1 MKKILSNIYLLAAL
15 FMIGAAITSC
25 SKSDDT
31 PGPEPKP
38 VGPTTYTMTIKA
50 TKGGDA
56 KTRALTPD
64 GSAINATWTEG
75 DVVVVYEGETE
86 LGTLTAQD
94 LTDGNTKCTL
104 KGTNIQAPTG
114 SSVTLKYQGNPNYSS
129 QGGTIAYIS
138 ANCDYAKADV
148 EVTVDKDKKRIT
160 GSGADFVNQQAIVKF
175 TLKEGE
181 ALLSPGALKVQFSTT
196 TEPAN
201 IVTVTLSDISSIYS
215 TNGDGVV
222 YVAIP
227 GATYNV
233 TLNATMENTFYTD
246 TYSYTKSGAT
256 FVDNKYYAITVK
268 MVKKYNP
275 YTAPLT
281 FEAANGDVEVSF
293 YQVNNNSKPLYY
305 STDSI
310 NWTSHNRSTA
320 FYVSLSK
327 GNKVYIKGDDI
338 TNGDSE
344 GPTRISCSG
353 ACYVYGNMM
362 SLIYYDF
369 IAKNEITQTN
379 VFLNLFKDDIDNN
392 SEYTRS
398 IFILSH
404 PTKKLALPATTLAPY
419 CYQSMF
425 WGCSNLER
433 APELPAPEVP
443 TMAYQAMFNGCSS
456 LNYVKCLATSFGTD
470 STFDWLQNVA
480 ATGNFIAAKTAT
492 WSGVSPTWSRDK
504 DGIPSG
510 WTPVNVE

>member
-31 PGPEPKP
+31 PTPEPKP

-56 KTRALTPD
+56 KTRALSPD
-64 GSAINATWTEG
+64 GSKINATWTEG
-75 DVVVVYEGETE
+75 DVVVVYEGGTE

-94 LTDGNTKCTL
+94 LTDGNTQCTL
-104 KGTNIQAPTG
+104 KGTLTQAPAG
-114 SSVTLKYQGNPNYSS
+114 SSVTLKYQGNADYSS

-138 ANCDYAKADV
+138 DHCDYAKADV
-148 EVTVDKDKKRIT
+148 TVTVDKDKKRIT
-160 GSGADFVNQQAIVKF
+160 GSGANFENQQAIVKF

-181 ALLSPGALKVQFSTT
+181 ALLSPGALKVQFSKT

-281 FEAANGDVEVSF
+281 FEAATGNVGVQFFD
-293 YQVNNNSKPLYY
+293 NNNGLKY

-310 NWTSHNRSTA
+310 NWNTYNTYTGIITLA
-320 FYVSLSK
+320 NT
-327 GNKVYIKGDDI
+327 GDKVYFKGSSI
-338 TNGDSE
+338 TNGNT
-344 GPTRISCSG
+344 TRIFCSG
-353 ACYVYGNMM
+353 NCYVYGNMM
-362 SLIYYDF
+362 SIVYEDF
-369 IAKNEITQTN
+369 TTNANKDKITQQYIFYSLFHDDVSSEPTN
-379 VFLNLFKDDIDNN
+379 AHQ
-392 SEYTRS
+392 Y
-398 IFILSH
+398 ILSH
-404 PTKKLALPATTLAPY
+404 PTKKLALPATTLAQY

-425 WGCSNLER
+425 WGCSNLKR
-433 APELPAPEVP
+433 APELPASTVP
-443 TMAYQAMFNGCSS
+443 DYAYQSMFTGCSKLS
-456 LNYVKCLATSFGTD
+456 DVKCLATSLGTN
-470 STFDWLQNVA
+470 STYQWLQDVSGTGTFVRA
-480 ATGNFIAAKTAT
+480 ASMTSWTT
-492 WSGVSPTWSRDK
+492 DDS
-504 DGIPSG
+504 GIPSG
-510 WTPVNVE
+510 WTVTTE